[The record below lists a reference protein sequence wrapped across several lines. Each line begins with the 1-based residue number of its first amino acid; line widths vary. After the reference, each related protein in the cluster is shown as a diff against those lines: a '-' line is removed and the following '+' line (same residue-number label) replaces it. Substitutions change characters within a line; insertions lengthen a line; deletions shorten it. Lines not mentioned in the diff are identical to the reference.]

1 MSVDAADPGRGDVGG
16 ITAAASLRASRA
28 TALRTAH
35 DQVTAAIA
43 EASPEAWT
51 GQSREAFIVG
61 ATALAAEL
69 STLAGQADA
78 EASALSTYAQGVQSI
93 KDEQARLELRRAD
106 ATADLALYKRQKRT
120 ADIEATTD
128 MAIGASTDAQE
139 RSATYADWI
148 AQSETDLAAVDAAWQ
163 NLVSDRE
170 SVNRACVAALTAG
183 DVQGALAPSRLRGA
197 NTGDALLDRLSV
209 TDLAVLARTDPDL
222 AAKLRSADPVKVR
235 DWWAGLGEGERTV
248 LIQAMPSIIGNL
260 EGVAYSDRDTANR
273 MWLTQQITQIED
285 DIDAGR
291 FGATA
296 SSYGGAGGYQNEA
309 AVAEMLERLRGLKG
323 IQNALAPGRQ
333 LISLT
338 GGSPPLD
345 AIAIGDMDT
354 AQNVTYA
361 VPGMGS
367 SAEGMGDW
375 VESARNV
382 SAAQG
387 RMAPGQTHAV
397 VAWIGYE
404 APPVGPFGVLGT
416 DFAREGAPHLG
427 TALRGFEA
435 TRPDAQLNVLA
446 HSYGTTT
453 ASIALTEP
461 GVHVDSFVSIGSA
474 GLTPSIDEASDV
486 HADQVFAGQAN
497 GVWAID
503 PAPGDKW
510 AWFGRA
516 FSDHPVN
523 PVGDDFGAKTFGVDT
538 GKGGTSVTDHGVS
551 TPDGTGY
558 LDPGTE
564 SLRNVALATTGR
576 GDEVTPRLDH
586 EPTLFQ
592 QAIINASQSGY

>member
-338 GGSPPLD
+338 GGSPPLA

>member
-1 MSVDAADPGRGDVGG
+1 
-16 ITAAASLRASRA
+16 
-28 TALRTAH
+28 
-35 DQVTAAIA
+35 
-43 EASPEAWT
+43 
-51 GQSREAFIVG
+51 
-61 ATALAAEL
+61 
-69 STLAGQADA
+69 
-78 EASALSTYAQGVQSI
+78 
-93 KDEQARLELRRAD
+93 
-106 ATADLALYKRQKRT
+106 
-120 ADIEATTD
+120 

-148 AQSETDLAAVDAAWQ
+148 AQSEADLAAVDAAWQ

-170 SVNRACVAALTAG
+170 AVNRTCVAALTAG

-222 AAKLRSADPVKVR
+222 AAKLMSADPVKVR

-248 LIQAMPSIIGNL
+248 LIRRCRRSSATSRASRTAIATRRTARGSPSRSPRSRTTSMQAASAPRHRRT
-260 EGVAYSDRDTANR
+260 VAPGISERGSRRRDARTAAR
-273 MWLTQQITQIED
+273 PQ
-285 DIDAGR
+285 G
-291 FGATA
+291 
-296 SSYGGAGGYQNEA
+296 
-309 AVAEMLERLRGLKG
+309 G

-338 GGSPPLD
+338 GGSPPLA

-387 RMAPGQTHAV
+387 LMAPGRPTRWSPGSDTRRRRWDRSV
-397 VAWIGYE
+397 S
-404 APPVGPFGVLGT
+404 
-416 DFAREGAPHLG
+416 ARISRGRAPHLG
-427 TALRGFEA
+427 TALRVRGH
-435 TRPDAQLNVLA
+435 TSDAQLNVLA

-474 GLTPSIDEASDV
+474 GLTPSIGEASICTQTRSSPGRRTTSGRSTPRR
-486 HADQVFAGQAN
+486 ATSGR
-497 GVWAID
+497 GSG
-503 PAPGDKW
+503 APSATTRD
-510 AWFGRA
+510 
-516 FSDHPVN
+516 

-564 SLRNVALATTGR
+564 SLRNVAR
-576 GDEVTPRLDH
+576 HDR
-586 EPTLFQ
+586 
-592 QAIINASQSGY
+592 SRR

>member
-16 ITAAASLRASRA
+16 ISAAASLRASRA
-28 TALRTAH
+28 TTLRTAH

-43 EASPEAWT
+43 EASPEVWT

-106 ATADLALYKRQKRT
+106 ATADLALYKRQNRT
-120 ADIEATTD
+120 TDIEATTD

-148 AQSETDLAAVDAAWQ
+148 AQSEADLAAVDAAWQ

-222 AAKLRSADPVKVR
+222 AAKLTSADPVKVR

-338 GGSPPLD
+338 GGSPPLA

-387 RMAPGQTHAV
+387 LMAPGQTHAV

-497 GVWAID
+497 DVWAID